1 MSIPD
6 KDYSNTIIYKITCKD
21 PSIQDVYVGHTV
33 NFVQRKKAHRRTC
46 MNSKYPN
53 HNCKVYKVMR
63 NNGGWD
69 NWNMDIVAFYKCNDL
84 NEARQKEQEHFVALN
99 ATMNSVEPFPSK
111 PVNRIIHVNPLTVNN
126 PTYNENIQISNNP
139 RILNCEPC
147 NFVTTCKSD
156 YERHVLT
163 QKHLDGGRNDLTP
176 IKLSNDYSCPRCQK
190 KFKFLSSLYRHTDCN
205 TPEPSICS
213 AASMTE
219 PVATIPDVTV
229 PAIPTPPQL
238 PAIPTPP
245 QLPAITGQSLQEVTM
260 NCATA
265 MMSFFQQN
273 NEFNYKM
280 MEFCL
285 HHSRMR
291 NTPPTTNTPFNINRF
306 LNEQCKDAMNMTDF
320 VNSIQLTM
328 TDLENIGRLGYA
340 KGMSN
345 ILIDN
350 LQKTDLYKRPVHCS
364 DAKRETL
371 YVKDNNEWE
380 RDGPDHP
387 KMANAIRVLE
397 EKNDALIEEWANQ
410 HPNCIND
417 HTRENKQYLKI
428 RNAITL
434 GNITKV
440 IHRVAKTI
448 VIEK

>member
-1 MSIPD
+1 MSNPD
-6 KDYSNTIIYKITCKD
+6 IDYSNTIIYKITCKD
-21 PSIQDVYVGHTV
+21 PNIHDVYVGHTV
-33 NFVQRKKAHRRTC
+33 NFVQRKKAHRVAC
-46 MNSKYPN
+46 MNNSSPS
-53 HNCKVYKVMR
+53 HNCKVYKVIR

-69 NWNMDIVAFYKCNDL
+69 NWSMDIIAFYKCKDL
-84 NEARQKEQEHFVALN
+84 NEARQKEQEYFVALN
-99 ATMNSVEPFPSK
+99 ATMNSIEPFPSK
-111 PVNRIIHVNPLTVNN
+111 HVNRIIHVNPLTVNN
-126 PTYNENIQISNNP
+126 PTYNENIPISNNP

-205 TPEPSICS
+205 TPEPFICS
-213 AASMTE
+213 TASITE

-229 PAIPTPPQL
+229 PAMPTPPPPQL
-238 PAIPTPP
+238 PV
-245 QLPAITGQSLQEVTM
+245 ITGQSLQEVTM
-260 NCATA
+260 NFATA
-265 MMSFFQQN
+265 MMSFFQKN

-291 NTPPTTNTPFNINRF
+291 NTTTPTNHPFNMNRF
-306 LNEQCKDAMNMTDF
+306 LNEKCKDAMNMTDF
-320 VNSIQLTM
+320 VNSIPLNL
-328 TDLENIGRLGYA
+328 TDLENVGRLGYV

-350 LQKTDLYKRPVHCS
+350 LQKMDVYKRPVHCS
-364 DAKRETL
+364 DAKRDTL
-371 YVKDNNEWE
+371 YVKDDDEWE
-380 RDGPDHP
+380 LDGHRHP
-387 KMANAIRVLE
+387 KMANAIRALE

-410 HPNCIND
+410 HPNCMND
-417 HTRENKQYLKI
+417 DTRENKQYLKI

-434 GNITKV
+434 GSITKV
-440 IHRVAKTI
+440 ICRVAKTI
-448 VIEK
+448 TIEKE